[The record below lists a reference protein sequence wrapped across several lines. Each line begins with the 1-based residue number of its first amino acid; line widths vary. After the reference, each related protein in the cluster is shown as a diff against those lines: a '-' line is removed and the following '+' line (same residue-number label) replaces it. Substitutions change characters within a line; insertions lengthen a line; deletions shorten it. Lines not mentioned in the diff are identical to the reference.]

1 MTWRGGARLAHGLW
15 PVVPLAAAL
24 IAYRHRGPLAAGLAL
39 LPGAHV
45 GCVALGLGMVAVV
58 YVARAHA
65 YREPLRALRYSMRRR
80 VLLAIAVV
88 ATSVHQ
94 AIPAG
99 GASGYAF
106 LAYAL
111 HRQGVSSG
119 QAPLIALIDTLSYAL
134 AMATLVVGAV
144 VYLLG
149 WGSMAPSALRAGLL
163 PGLAVLGLALLLYLA
178 QRRPAR
184 LERLVLGAK
193 QRVERLL
200 GRGWPDAPLR
210 SCLVEYERGKA
221 MIASRPARFARM
233 LAFQYAAIGAD
244 AAALYLAFLA
254 VGAAP
259 EPSTVFLGLVVSMAG
274 GGVLGAPAGGGGFEL
289 IMTGFFAHHGVGEG
303 RAFAATLLYRLLAFW
318 LPVAAGL
325 PLFVWLR
332 RRRGG
337 VRSGRARR

>member
-1 MTWRGGARLAHGLW
+1 MRWREGARLAHGLW
-15 PVVPLAAAL
+15 VAVPLAAAV
-24 IAYRHRGPLAAGLAL
+24 IAYRQRGPLAEGLAL

-45 GCVALGLGMVAVV
+45 GGVALGLVMVAVV

-65 YREPLRALRYSMRRR
+65 YRVPLRVLHYSVRRR
-80 VLLAIAVV
+80 VLLAIAIV

-94 AIPAG
+94 AIPAA

-106 LAYAL
+106 LTFAL

-119 QAPLIALIDTLSYAL
+119 QAPLIALVDTLSYAL
-134 AMATLVVGAV
+134 AMATLVVAAV
-144 VYLLG
+144 VYLLAG
-149 WGSMAPSALRAGLL
+149 ESTSAGALRAGVL
-163 PGLAVLGLALLLYLA
+163 PALAVVGLVLLAYVA

-184 LERLVLGAK
+184 LERLVFGAK
-193 QRVERLL
+193 RRVERLL
-200 GRGWPDAPLR
+200 GRAWSDAPFR
-210 SCLVEYERGKA
+210 SCLAEYERGKA
-221 MIASRPARFARM
+221 MIARRPGRFARM

-244 AAALYLAFLA
+244 GAALYLAFGA

-259 EPSTVFLGLVVSMAG
+259 EPSTVFVGLVVSMAG
-274 GGVLGAPAGGGGFEL
+274 GAVLGAPAGGGGFEL
-289 IMTGFFAHHGVGEG
+289 IMTGFFVHHGMSAS
-303 RAFAATLLYRLLAFW
+303 RAFAGTLLYRLLAFW

-337 VRSGRARR
+337 VRRERARR